1 MKCAEISKAR
11 RLAGMTQT
19 ALAER
24 VGISAQAMNGYENG
38 ARTLGP
44 KLLPLVAQVLDVSP
58 AYLRGEAPGLPV
70 MNMDTG
76 DVILCPIMRVQ
87 MVGQWAVYTIDGPNG
102 PMDMPMA
109 ATPVNPGRKA
119 KNDAN

>member
-38 ARTLGP
+38 SRTLGP
-44 KLLPLVAQVLDVSP
+44 KLLPLVAQALGVLP

-70 MNMDTG
+70 MDCESG
-76 DVILCPIMRVQ
+76 EIILCPIMRTREI
-87 MVGQWAVYTIDGPNG
+87 GQGVVYTMDTPDGTQEVPL
-102 PMDMPMA
+102 A
-109 ATPVNPGRKA
+109 AVFFMEQKSRG
-119 KNDAN
+119 